1 MVKKITKRQID
12 SEKIPEEYPI
22 IKRFFF
28 AVYMLISEGKSPDF
42 KNFCE
47 ENEIESRNLE
57 RLIKEPHRQFNPK
70 YLTILVKKYKLS
82 AHWLLTGEGEIK
94 TKHPTDVVK

>member
-1 MVKKITKRQID
+1 MKKTQRQID
-12 SEKIPEEYPI
+12 AEKIPEEYPV

-28 AVYMLISEGKSPDF
+28 AVYQIISEGLAPDF

-47 ENEIESRNLE
+47 ENGIEPRNLE
-57 RLIKEPHRQFNPK
+57 KVIKEPHRQFHPK
-70 YLTILVKKYKLS
+70 YLTLLVTRYRYS

-94 TKHPTDVVK
+94 NKHPLSVLK